1 MEDKNNKNNNYYELI
16 NKDTKTKFLI
26 IRSSK
31 VDKNI
36 NIKKEDNLSLT
47 LVFDFD
53 NLSDKLQPSEVST
66 IIEELKPDNI
76 IIKNSRVESLNNMYL
91 EDKNLSLN
99 ELIISDELYS
109 MSGNLDKLFPNF
121 RVTKLKLKQFKINSN
136 LQLTKFL
143 EFIQNVV
150 CKELT
155 LEDIFIELI
164 IKKDKDD
171 ETYSEIEKFISF
183 ENGAFY
189 IFQNGNENNEKL
201 VLLKKLKMIDCPLFA
216 ITENTFN
223 KIKDYK
229 DISIDIDEN
238 SLINPSMITKFIIK
252 NGYSNICFD
261 LDSYKL
267 NENKYKDYSEYIND
281 LIDIIIDGN
290 HNFKKLNFKHF
301 LY

>member
-1 MEDKNNKNNNYYELI
+1 MEDQKNKNNNYYELI

-150 CKELT
+150 CK
-155 LEDIFIELI
+155 
-164 IKKDKDD
+164 
-171 ETYSEIEKFISF
+171 
-183 ENGAFY
+183 
-189 IFQNGNENNEKL
+189 
-201 VLLKKLKMIDCPLFA
+201 
-216 ITENTFN
+216 
-223 KIKDYK
+223 
-229 DISIDIDEN
+229 
-238 SLINPSMITKFIIK
+238 
-252 NGYSNICFD
+252 
-261 LDSYKL
+261 
-267 NENKYKDYSEYIND
+267 
-281 LIDIIIDGN
+281 
-290 HNFKKLNFKHF
+290 
-301 LY
+301 